1 MSATAYDGAMEFDE
15 CLRPTV
21 LAVDTRTL
29 ASAALTSQPPKPNS
43 TIESDRTFLIEHD
56 AVGIAGWA
64 HLPFVRND
72 QIKGIFHR
80 QKFEAASSMVSL
92 LLGWLRP
99 PIRNDDDGFVCANG
113 ISECKD

>member
-1 MSATAYDGAMEFDE
+1 MSATANDGAVEFDE

-21 LAVDTRTL
+21 LAVDTRAL
-29 ASAALTSQPPKPNS
+29 ASAALTGQPPEPCA

-99 PIRNDDDGFVCANG
+99 PIRHDDDRFVCANG
-113 ISECKD
+113 ISECED

>member
-1 MSATAYDGAMEFDE
+1 MSATANDGAMEFDE

-21 LAVDTRTL
+21 LAVDTRAL
-29 ASAALTSQPPKPNS
+29 ASTALTGQPPEPCA
-43 TIESDRTFLIEHD
+43 TIESDRTFLIKHD
-56 AVGIAGWA
+56 AVGIAGRA

-99 PIRNDDDGFVCANG
+99 PIRHDDDRSVCANG
-113 ISECKD
+113 ISEC